1 MFVSRRIYKPL
12 HVAFLGKFSARP
24 QRIIRNSAHKRIRL
38 QPNRETSFYFKY
50 PNPQLIPAMFSLNRH
65 QDVSSAWG
73 DHGTDPCRNTDFTV
87 LSILRRLYPD
97 YHITQT
103 KLEDCDLLGYA
114 QAGHATAVQQDTAYD
129 HSIRSFKAPQNRLAE
144 DAGHIEDNSRFGC
157 WEYQW
162 RGVDFLVYKVVYFA
176 QSGAFSR
183 ITLLYVLHSD
193 GPKKRTNDATDSL
206 LFECGK
212 WTRDLH
218 DEIFVFDDVE
228 WKKSNDLWKSIDGT
242 SWDDVILEAG
252 MKNRLINDVQNFF
265 DTRHIY
271 QMSSIP
277 WKRGVI
283 FHGVPGN
290 GKTLSVK
297 ALINSLNKRANPIPS
312 LYVKSLD
319 GCRGPKYSI
328 QLIFKQAR
336 SMAPCLLVFED
347 LDSLVTPKTRSY
359 FLNEVDGLSA
369 NDGILMIG
377 STNFL
382 DRLDAS
388 ITKRPSRFDRK
399 YHFKLP
405 DEQAREAYALYWSRK
420 LQGPNQMFDFPE
432 GLCPII
438 AKLTAGF
445 SFAFMK
451 ELLISSLLTLARGA
465 QAEDFATTEAK
476 TAPPPGGSPT
486 ISEGAVLVGS
496 VKDDK
501 EPAGQPADKT
511 SEALP
516 SLDIPEDLA
525 QHATLCAIIAQVTI
539 LRKEMETKDGS
550 GNTTST
556 EEQGFMVPNFYE
568 IMGKIDD

>member
-1 MFVSRRIYKPL
+1 MF
-12 HVAFLGKFSARP
+12 
-24 QRIIRNSAHKRIRL
+24 
-38 QPNRETSFYFKY
+38 
-50 PNPQLIPAMFSLNRH
+50 NPRSHEGACK
-65 QDVSSAWG
+65 AWG
-73 DHGTDPCRNTDFTV
+73 DHTSDPCRDSDFTV
-87 LSILRRLYPD
+87 LSILRRQYPD

-103 KLEDCDLLGYA
+103 KLNECDLLGYA
-114 QAGHATAVQQDTAYD
+114 QAGHATAVQQDSGSD
-129 HSIRSFKAPQNRLAE
+129 HSIRSFKAPENRLAGN
-144 DAGHIEDNSRFGC
+144 AGQIADDTRFGC
-157 WEYQW
+157 WTYQW
-162 RGVDFLVYKVVYFA
+162 RGTDFLVYKVFYYA
-176 QSGAFSR
+176 QAGGYGKMN
-183 ITLLYVLHSD
+183 LLYVLHSD
-193 GPKKRTNDATDSL
+193 GPQKRTNDATDAL

-212 WTRDLH
+212 WTKDLH

-252 MKNRLINDVQNFF
+252 MKDRLINDVQNFF

-297 ALINSLNKRANPIPS
+297 ALINSLNKRADPIPS

-405 DEQAREAYALYWSRK
+405 DEPAREAYALYWSRK
-420 LQGPNQMFDFPE
+420 LKDPNQMFDFPE
-432 GLCPII
+432 SLCPII
-438 AKLTAGF
+438 AKLTGGF

-451 ELLISSLLTLARGA
+451 ELFISSLLTLARGA
-465 QAEDFATTEAK
+465 QAEDFATAEAK
-476 TAPPPGGSPT
+476 TTPTAGESPT
-486 ISEGAVLVGS
+486 TTSEEAVLVGEGGNTA
-496 VKDDK
+496 KDS
-501 EPAGQPADKT
+501 AQPVDRT
-511 SEALP
+511 SETKQTTEEVLP
-516 SLDIPEDLA
+516 SVEIPEELA
-525 QHATLCAIIAQVTI
+525 QHTMLRAVMAQVVI
-539 LRKEMETKDGS
+539 LRKEMKTKDGTGTGTS
-550 GNTTST
+550 G
-556 EEQGFMVPNFYE
+556 EEQEFMMPNFYE
-568 IMGKIDD
+568 IVGRIDD